1 MVRQESRMRRRAL
14 VLIILAVATFA
25 ALAPDG
31 RGQAPEKAVEKR
43 PVLLIDIK
51 GAIGFVTTSH
61 LERSLQQA
69 KARDARA
76 LIMRLDTPGGL
87 VSSTRDMIQA
97 ILASHVP
104 VVIYVAPSGARAAS
118 AGAYLTYAAHVAAM
132 APATHLGAATPVQL
146 GAPGM
151 PGSPP
156 PGKPSPSSD
165 PKKPAE
171 SDATTAMERKII
183 NDAVAYIRALAELR
197 NRNAD
202 WAEKAVRDAATLTA
216 TEALKER
223 VIDVMAGNLDELLSA
238 IDGRKVVTAAG
249 ELSLSTRGRSVEV
262 VEPTWN
268 MRVLAAIAD
277 PNIAFILLLIGIY
290 GIIFEFM
297 NPGAIAPGVV
307 GGICLIVALTALSA
321 LPVSYGGL
329 ALLVLGITLMLLEVL
344 TPGFGLLGIGGL
356 VAFVLGAL
364 FLFDPADADIDF
376 SVAWELVAFTA
387 AISML
392 FFSGALGFAMK
403 ARDRPVRTGAEQ
415 MIGAVGEVVSW
426 AGGRGS
432 VLVHGETWAA
442 EASQSFAVGTKVRVV
457 RRENLKLIVAGA
469 T

>member
-1 MVRQESRMRRRAL
+1 MRRHAL
-14 VLIILAVATFA
+14 LLLACLA
-25 ALAPDG
+25 AGLAGVVSVGHAQGPDKSPG
-31 RGQAPEKAVEKR
+31 KAA
-43 PVLLIDIK
+43 VLLIDIK
-51 GAIGFVTTSH
+51 GAIGFVSTSH
-61 LERSLQQA
+61 LERSLQVA
-69 KARDARA
+69 KTRAASA
-76 LIMRLDTPGGL
+76 LIIRLDTPGGL

-97 ILASHVP
+97 ILASPVP
-104 VVIYVAPSGARAAS
+104 VVVYVAPSGARAAS

-146 GAPGM
+146 GAPGV

-171 SDATTAMERKII
+171 PDATSAMERKVI

-202 WAEKAVRDAATLTA
+202 WAERAVREAATLTA
-216 TEALKER
+216 TDALKER
-223 VIDVMAGNLDELLSA
+223 VIDVIAGNLDELLAA
-238 IDGRKVVTAAG
+238 IDGRKVTTAAG
-249 ELSLSTRGRSVEV
+249 ELALSTKGRTVDV
-262 VEPTWN
+262 LEPTWN

-297 NPGAIAPGVV
+297 NPGAVAPGVV

-329 ALLVLGITLMLLEVL
+329 ALLMLGIALMLVEVL
-344 TPGFGLLGIGGL
+344 SPGFGLLGIGGL

-376 SVAWELVAFTA
+376 SVAWELVAFMTA
-387 AISML
+387 ITAL
-392 FFSGALGFAMK
+392 FFSGALGYALK
-403 ARDRPVRTGAEQ
+403 ARRRPVRTGAEQ
-415 MIGAVGEVVSW
+415 IIGAIGEVVSW
-426 AGGRGS
+426 SNGEGR
-432 VLVHGETWAA
+432 VLLHGEIWAA
-442 EASQSFAVGTKVRVV
+442 RADKGLAAGTRVRVIH
-457 RRENLKLIVAGA
+457 RENLTLIVAA
-469 T
+469 AN